1 MQDLNKYPLCVD
13 LDGTLIRTDIMFESI
28 FLLLKKNIFYIFM
41 LPIWLMKGR
50 YELKEQLAK
59 RVGPNVDILPY
70 NEEIIRISEAAH
82 AAGREVYLVTA
93 SYHTIA
99 EKVGERF
106 TFFKETI
113 ASRDGINLVGKT
125 KSNLLVK
132 RFGKGQFDYIGDSYK
147 DRFVWQ
153 NSNGKI
159 LVNCSDEIKNEFQ
172 SAATQIIDDK
182 SKSKLKILTEQLRVY
197 QWVKNTL
204 VFLPMLLAHVID
216 QSMVISSTLTFFAL
230 SFMASA
236 IYVIND
242 LFDIEADR
250 KHIDKKNRPLAS
262 GRLKIL
268 TAAKLVPVLFVIA
281 VLLAYFAKGF
291 DTMGVILLYFVVTV
305 LYSLWFKR
313 LNMADIII
321 LAGLYTLRLLLGGVA
336 TDTLISHW
344 LLSFSMFFFLS
355 LASLK
360 RFIELRS
367 IELNNSNKSVRGYN
381 TDDTTLMM
389 IIGVASG
396 LISVLVYVLYINSPA
411 IVVLY
416 KNHVVMYLIAPVI
429 LYWITRTW
437 LLANRGHIHHDPV
450 VFAIRDKASHLV
462 IMIIFILSVIGML

>member
-41 LPIWLMKGR
+41 IPLWLMKGR

-59 RVGPNVDILPY
+59 HVEPNVDILPY
-70 NEEIIRISEAAH
+70 NEEVIRISEAAH
-82 AAGREVYLVTA
+82 AAGRDVYLVTA

-99 EKVGERF
+99 EKVGQKF
-106 TFFKETI
+106 PFFKGTY
-113 ASRDGINLVGKT
+113 ASKDGINLVAKT
-125 KSNLLVK
+125 KSDFLVK
-132 RFGKGQFDYIGDSYK
+132 QFGKEQFDYAGDSYK

-153 NSNGKI
+153 NSHGKI
-159 LVNCSDEIKNEFQ
+159 LVNCSDEMKNEFQ
-172 SAATQIIDDK
+172 GPETQIIDDK
-182 SKSKLKILTEQLRVY
+182 SQSKLKLLTEQLRVY

-216 QSMVISSTLTFFAL
+216 QSMIVSSTLTFFAL

-250 KHIDKKNRPLAS
+250 KHVDKKNRPLAS
-262 GRLKIL
+262 GRLKIIS
-268 TAAKLVPVLFVIA
+268 AAKLVPILFTMAVI
-281 VLLAYFAKGF
+281 LAYYAKGF
-291 DTMGVILLYFVVTV
+291 DTLGVILIYFAVTV

-321 LAGLYTLRLLLGGVA
+321 LAGLYTLRLLIGGVA

-360 RFIELRS
+360 RFIELKS
-367 IELNNSNKSVRGYN
+367 IEINNSSKSVRGYN
-381 TDDTTLMM
+381 TDDTLLMM

-411 IVVLY
+411 VAVLY
-416 KNHVVMYLIAPVI
+416 KNLFLMYLIAPVL

-437 LLANRGHIHHDPV
+437 LLANRGQIHHDPV
-450 VFAIRDKASHLV
+450 VFAFRDRASHFVV
-462 IMIIFILSVIGML
+462 IIIFILSVIGML